1 MLLQKVSDTLS
12 NSLPSNQTPVLPAET
27 KSEPLDVSKKT
38 DEKSNKNVEYPKGF
52 NVNTSS
58 PNLTV
63 NSQQD
68 TSDYVSAADEDLSV
82 TDWEYQLPAPP
93 SAFRDPGSPVFDNF
107 EMIPP
112 SPESFRGAETNTE
125 LISNPSEKDRKK
137 ITEKIDRQGKDTTPM
152 KSFKQPKLESGMR
165 KEVIC
170 ELENKIGALPQKD
183 VDSRR
188 PSNPSTPKIAP
199 VDNTLSNF
207 TITTYSKQ
215 KNLNIFEEVEQSREN
230 QRFVKSFATL
240 SRNRSNSNEDK
251 DLKEFSV
258 GVSQGKRNTTPGEDQ
273 LNEKKL
279 EPKIRTESLRRWQSG
294 NEKSN
299 IQRSKSYVSVCDK
312 PNFRGNMHEDESV
325 KNEKNLEMDDVGM
338 NKTTSISNLNAP
350 TKTNEKWRD
359 NILKRPTKEK
369 QLQSVQVIGCKLE
382 LIQFSSILYF
392 FVLF

>member
-12 NSLPSNQTPVLPAET
+12 NSLPSSETPVPPAET
-27 KSEPLDVSKKT
+27 KSEPPNVPKKT
-38 DEKSNKNVEYPKGF
+38 DQKSQKNAEYPKGF
-52 NVNTSS
+52 DMNTSS

-93 SAFRDPGSPVFDNF
+93 SAFRDPASPVFDNF
-107 EMIPP
+107 EVTPP
-112 SPESFRGAETNTE
+112 LPESFRDAETNE
-125 LISNPSEKDRKK
+125 LISKTSEKDRRKT
-137 ITEKIDRQGKDTTPM
+137 TEKIDRQRKDTTPA

-183 VDSRR
+183 VVDSRR
-188 PSNPSTPKIAP
+188 PSDPSTPKIAP

-215 KNLNIFEEVEQSREN
+215 KSLNIFEEVEQSREN

-240 SRNRSNSNEDK
+240 SRNRSNSNERDDK
-251 DLKEFSV
+251 NLKEFSV
-258 GVSQGKRNTTPGEDQ
+258 VGTPQGKKDITLEDQ

-279 EPKIRTESLRRWQSG
+279 EPKIRTESLQRWQSG

-312 PNFRGNMHEDESV
+312 PNFRGNVYKDESV
-325 KNEKNLEMDDVGM
+325 KNEKNLEMDDIGM
-338 NKTTSISNLNAP
+338 KKATSISNLNVAP
-350 TKTNEKWRD
+350 TNKNNEKWRD

-369 QLQSVQVIGCKLE
+369 QLQSVQVISSKLD
-382 LIQFSSILYF
+382 LL
-392 FVLF
+392 